1 VSGFAHAIAFFS
13 VVGLGMFCLRAWM
26 FPGDAEHARRRQ
38 DTQLRQR
45 REQASAAEWTRTG
58 R

>member
-1 VSGFAHAIAFFS
+1 MSGFAHAAVFFA

-26 FPGDAEHARRRQ
+26 FPGDAEDARRRQ
-38 DTQLRQR
+38 DTELRQR
-45 REQASAAEWTRTG
+45 RDRDAAREWVR